1 MKLKQLPEDFK
12 VEELNELEISK
23 SEKPYK
29 VYLLEKKSMETFSL
43 LSYLAKKNNIPVSE
57 FGIAGLKDKHAIT
70 KQYFTL
76 PSKYDLKTLQE
87 KNFRITFLGYV
98 NEKLKLGNLTGNKFE
113 ITVRDVKKGELEGVA
128 QKAET
133 IEKMG
138 VPNYFDSQR
147 FGSVINQEFIA
158 KYLIKR
164 DYEKAV
170 KTYLTFYTKFE
181 SNKVKEEKK
190 LILQNWGSFSK
201 LRLKN
206 PSLKRVTEEYD
217 KTKDWLK
224 TYKKISPNIREMM
237 ISAYQSYLW
246 NECVKKVLK
255 LKVNRK
261 KTYPINYNLGALTFY
276 KNLNE
281 EELNDIPQTFKTI
294 SPDMNLTN
302 FERDVIT
309 EILSRE
315 EVSIKSFDIKETG
328 NFFISHERKTL
339 LKPSQFKI
347 SQPSTDE
354 LNDKGRSNKFRIT
367 LSFNLPKG
375 SYATMITKR
384 LFNQ

>member
-23 SEKPYK
+23 NEKPYK

-57 FGIAGLKDKHAIT
+57 LGIAGLKDKHAIT
-70 KQYFTL
+70 KQHFTL
-76 PSKYDLKTLQE
+76 PSKYNLKTLQE

-98 NEKLKLGNLTGNKFE
+98 SEKLKLGSLTGNRFE

-128 QKAET
+128 QKADS
-133 IEKMG
+133 IEKTG

-147 FGSVINQEFIA
+147 FGSVINQEFVA
-158 KYLIKR
+158 KHLIKK

-170 KTYLTFYTKFE
+170 KTYLTLYTKFE
-181 SNKVKEEKK
+181 SSKVKEEKK

-206 PSLKRVTEEYD
+206 PSLKRVTEEYE

-224 TYKKISPNIREMM
+224 AYKKIPPNLREMM

-255 LKVNRK
+255 LKINNRK
-261 KTYPINYNLGALTFY
+261 IYPVRYSLGVLLFY
-276 KNLNE
+276 KNVKE
-281 EELNDIPQTFKTI
+281 INDVPETFKTI
-294 SPDMNLTN
+294 SQDMEITS
-302 FERDVIT
+302 FEREVIT
-309 EILSRE
+309 EILSKE
-315 EVSIKSFDIKETG
+315 MVSIKSFDIKETG

-339 LKPSQFKI
+339 LNPSQFKI
-347 SQPSTDE
+347 SQPSVDE
-354 LNDKGRSNKFRIT
+354 LNDNGRKNKFKIT
-367 LSFNLPKG
+367 LSFTLSKG

>member
-12 VEELNELEISK
+12 VEELNELEISRD
-23 SEKPYK
+23 EKPYK

-57 FGIAGLKDKHAIT
+57 LGIAGLKDKHAIT
-70 KQYFTL
+70 KQHFTL

-98 NEKLKLGNLTGNKFE
+98 SEKLKLGSLTGNRFE

-128 QKAET
+128 QKADS
-133 IEKMG
+133 IEKTG

-147 FGSVINQEFIA
+147 FGSVINQEFVA
-158 KYLIKR
+158 KYLIKK

-170 KTYLTFYTKFE
+170 KVYLTLYTKFE
-181 SNKVKEEKK
+181 SSKVKEEKK

-206 PSLKRVTEEYD
+206 PSLKRVTEEYE

-224 TYKKISPNIREMM
+224 AYKKIPPNIREMM

-255 LKVNRK
+255 LKINNRK
-261 KTYPINYNLGALTFY
+261 IYPVRYSLGALLFY
-276 KNLNE
+276 KNVKE
-281 EELNDIPQTFKTI
+281 INDVPETFKTI
-294 SPDMNLTN
+294 SQDMEITS
-302 FERDVIT
+302 FEREVIT
-309 EILSRE
+309 EILSKE
-315 EVSIKSFDIKETG
+315 MVSIKSFDIKET
-328 NFFISHERKTL
+328 
-339 LKPSQFKI
+339 
-347 SQPSTDE
+347 
-354 LNDKGRSNKFRIT
+354 
-367 LSFNLPKG
+367 
-375 SYATMITKR
+375 
-384 LFNQ
+384 

>member
-23 SEKPYK
+23 NEKPYK

-57 FGIAGLKDKHAIT
+57 LGIAGLKDKHAIT
-70 KQYFTL
+70 KQHFTL
-76 PSKYDLKTLQE
+76 PSKYNLKTLQE

-98 NEKLKLGNLTGNKFE
+98 SEKLKLGSLTGNRFE

-128 QKAET
+128 QKADS
-133 IEKMG
+133 IEKTG

-147 FGSVINQEFIA
+147 FGSVINQEFVA
-158 KYLIKR
+158 KHLIKK

-170 KTYLTFYTKFE
+170 KTYLTLYTKFE
-181 SNKVKEEKK
+181 SSKVKEEKK

-206 PSLKRVTEEYD
+206 PSLKRVTEEYE

-224 TYKKISPNIREMM
+224 AYKKIPSNLRDMM

-255 LKVNRK
+255 LKINNRK
-261 KTYPINYNLGALTFY
+261 IYPVRYSLGVLLFY
-276 KNLNE
+276 KNVKE
-281 EELNDIPQTFKTI
+281 IDDVPETFKTI
-294 SPDMNLTN
+294 SQDMEITS
-302 FERDVIT
+302 FEREVIT
-309 EILSRE
+309 EILSKE
-315 EVSIKSFDIKETG
+315 MVSIKSFDIKETG

-339 LKPSQFKI
+339 LKPSQFKM
-347 SQPSTDE
+347 SQPSVDE
-354 LNDKGRSNKFRIT
+354 LNDNGRKNKFKIT
-367 LSFNLPKG
+367 LSFTLSKG

>member
-29 VYLLEKKSMETFSL
+29 AYLLEKKSMETFSL
-43 LSYLAKKNNIPVSE
+43 LSYLAKKNNIPISE
-57 FGIAGLKDKHAIT
+57 FGIAGLKDRHAIT
-70 KQYFTL
+70 KQHFTIS
-76 PSKYDLKTLQE
+76 SKYDLKTLQE
-87 KNFRITFLGYV
+87 KNFRITFLGYAD
-98 NEKLKLGNLTGNKFE
+98 EKLKLGSLTGNRFE

-133 IEKMG
+133 IEKTG

-147 FGSVINQEFIA
+147 FGSVINQEFVA
-158 KYLIKR
+158 KHLIKK

-170 KTYLTFYTKFE
+170 KVYLTLYTKFE
-181 SNKVKEEKK
+181 SSKVKEEKK
-190 LILQNWGSFSK
+190 LILQNWRSFSK

-224 TYKKISPNIREMM
+224 AYKRIPPNIREMM

-246 NECVKKVLK
+246 NECIKKVLK
-255 LKVNRK
+255 LKINNRK
-261 KTYPINYNLGALTFY
+261 IYPVRYSLGVLLFY
-276 KNLNE
+276 KNVKE
-281 EELNDIPQTFKTI
+281 INDVPETFKTI
-294 SPDMNLTN
+294 SQDMEITS
-302 FERDVIT
+302 FEREVIT
-309 EILSRE
+309 EILSKE
-315 EVSIKSFDIKETG
+315 MVSIKSFDIKETG

-339 LKPSQFKI
+339 LKPSQFKM
-347 SQPSTDE
+347 SQPSADE
-354 LNDKGRSNKFRIT
+354 LNDKGRKNKFKIT
-367 LSFNLPKG
+367 LSFTLPKG